1 MKYTITLFFLQL
13 LTYSYGQNDIRY
25 ISKIFNDYNL
35 YQNITYEEAI
45 PYNIEG
51 IKAIKSYKL
60 DFYEPFGDDVSS
72 RPLVLLFPDGNFI
85 AGNKEQDEIV
95 NWCRTLTT
103 YGYTCACVNYRQGY
117 DNTIPKDGI
126 NQATFRAVQDG
137 RAAIRFFIEH
147 QDAFRI
153 NTDKIFLG
161 GYKTGAEVALQTA
174 FIDKEEEY
182 PNWLGCLD
190 CSGNPFYHNF
200 SVAGVVNIDGVL
212 DNQEIVSNNSN
223 ISVLNIQ
230 VNQLNK
236 NIQTADL
243 TDDFKTPAVEAFHQY
258 LVGLNFQ
265 SHFECYEPEVTSIES
280 FANKTNYSN
289 INTVVNFFGNDLVFQ
304 TNSPL
309 GDSDV
314 CENTVATYY
323 YEENKNSS
331 YEWVVE
337 NGTIEGRTK
346 NSVSVRWNKGRGIG
360 KVKAIR
366 TDLETGTRGEISN
379 PLNVEI
385 TSAPIADFEMEY
397 LSSNCIKIT
406 DKSFAGN
413 LFSIDY
419 DFEGQMY
426 QGNPNTNVLFSYT
439 KDGQYNLIQTV
450 ENICGFATQ
459 IIPVEITLSK
469 QFQATKIEKVVQT
482 IPFLIN
488 QGNNITLDVSDLSN
502 LDIFTIVIKNDFN
515 KIMVENKYAI
525 QSIIN
530 GNLSLGTT
538 NLEEGTYFIEFFADE
553 TLVMTKSIRV
563 K

>member
-1 MKYTITLFFLQL
+1 MIKMGILF
-13 LTYSYGQNDIRY
+13 
-25 ISKIFNDYNL
+25 
-35 YQNITYEEAI
+35 
-45 PYNIEG
+45 
-51 IKAIKSYKL
+51 
-60 DFYEPFGDDVSS
+60 
-72 RPLVLLFPDGNFI
+72 
-85 AGNKEQDEIV
+85 
-95 NWCRTLTT
+95 CR
-103 YGYTCACVNYRQGY
+103 N
-117 DNTIPKDGI
+117 P
-126 NQATFRAVQDG
+126 
-137 RAAIRFFIEH
+137 
-147 QDAFRI
+147 
-153 NTDKIFLG
+153 
-161 GYKTGAEVALQTA
+161 
-174 FIDKEEEY
+174 
-182 PNWLGCLD
+182 LGCLD

-502 LDIFTIVIKNDFN
+502 LDIFTVVIKNDFN

>member
-182 PNWLGCLD
+182 PNWLG
-190 CSGNPFYHNF
+190 
-200 SVAGVVNIDGVL
+200 
-212 DNQEIVSNNSN
+212 
-223 ISVLNIQ
+223 
-230 VNQLNK
+230 
-236 NIQTADL
+236 T
-243 TDDFKTPAVEAFHQY
+243 
-258 LVGLNFQ
+258 
-265 SHFECYEPEVTSIES
+265 VT
-280 FANKTNYSN
+280 K
-289 INTVVNFFGNDLVFQ
+289 
-304 TNSPL
+304 
-309 GDSDV
+309 
-314 CENTVATYY
+314 
-323 YEENKNSS
+323 
-331 YEWVVE
+331 
-337 NGTIEGRTK
+337 
-346 NSVSVRWNKGRGIG
+346 
-360 KVKAIR
+360 
-366 TDLETGTRGEISN
+366 
-379 PLNVEI
+379 
-385 TSAPIADFEMEY
+385 
-397 LSSNCIKIT
+397 
-406 DKSFAGN
+406 
-413 LFSIDY
+413 
-419 DFEGQMY
+419 
-426 QGNPNTNVLFSYT
+426 
-439 KDGQYNLIQTV
+439 
-450 ENICGFATQ
+450 
-459 IIPVEITLSK
+459 
-469 QFQATKIEKVVQT
+469 
-482 IPFLIN
+482 
-488 QGNNITLDVSDLSN
+488 
-502 LDIFTIVIKNDFN
+502 
-515 KIMVENKYAI
+515 
-525 QSIIN
+525 
-530 GNLSLGTT
+530 
-538 NLEEGTYFIEFFADE
+538 
-553 TLVMTKSIRV
+553 
-563 K
+563 